1 MIAGLFIRLST
12 DFRGPEDSEL
22 IAVLS
27 LPNSL
32 KSGAFR
38 IHRSLETSILFHM
51 DIKLRKSRKKVQKE
65 REAREKYGTGQEKMD
80 IRPRKTVK
88 KSKNIR
94 KPEGKTEPGGRKWT

>member
-1 MIAGLFIRLST
+1 
-12 DFRGPEDSEL
+12 
-22 IAVLS
+22 
-27 LPNSL
+27 
-32 KSGAFR
+32 
-38 IHRSLETSILFHM
+38 M

-65 REAREKYGTGQEKMD
+65 REARGKDGTGQEKMD